1 MKQIIIVSMILLN
14 SCYAQKK
21 VNSEIKDCGKYDL
34 TFINN
39 KTIDYS
45 IVMMSCDTCV
55 PIRNI
60 GYRVVINLKEKD
72 MRIVGKLNRSCWI
85 ALLQNDK
92 SDWAAN
98 LILYSLKN
106 EDALLLSQS
115 DVDDWKKNLKK
126 NDLIYWAK
134 LNK

>member
-1 MKQIIIVSMILLN
+1 MKQIIIVSIILLN

-21 VNSEIKDCGKYDL
+21 LNTEIKDCGKDDI

-60 GYRVVINLKEKD
+60 GYRVVVNLKEKD
-72 MRIVGKLNRSCWI
+72 MKIIEKLNRNCWI

-126 NDLIYWAK
+126 NDLIHWEKQYH
-134 LNK
+134 